1 MKTQS
6 SPRYDPAYYR
16 QQARDLREIADTA
29 VPPDVNQR
37 LLETAAEYESLAIS
51 AQRSHA

>member
-1 MKTQS
+1 MKRRS
-6 SPRYDPAYYR
+6 SPRHDPAYHR

-37 LLETAAEYESLAIS
+37 LLEMAAEYDNLAIS